1 MEDCVCDPI
10 DLFVDIGM
18 LITEGRIPDLSPK
31 RRVEGP
37 HCPSLDQSHSCDRHR
52 EQCRKA
58 DQLRKQMLMM
68 CRNKIPMRVDV
79 LLLPKCN
86 HGQLEA
92 STVEGATVSCQDTAL
107 LLERWDVQII
117 SKRMEKTE
125 SGCVTGRFLL
135 QAIRSYLHFSQL
147 SSWMIS
153 SKDCLPFEVIYRLYA
168 PGETVNYS
176 FKVIPNV
183 HHFPQSDMTHATMK
197 VSVASLPRPQ
207 DMPHLTCIECGKGRQ
222 KKQDKFTKARTPH
235 RTSTNVPL
243 SERPHSSKSLGL
255 DQYSLKSLESHHRR
269 KKSDQS
275 DHRHTKSDQS
285 DYKHKK
291 SDLSDNGHAKSDQS
305 DNRHK
310 KSDQSDNRHKKS
322 DQSDQTKN
330 KKSEKLDNNVC
341 LPSRPKSPKVSDED
355 DGCTESI
362 PRSKLGQQSSEGQV
376 VPDQKLFYHKPPSG
390 RKLKTNEED
399 KTCNSSVA
407 MGTDLKKESNISMQ
421 TVSPGASSNQSQG
434 ASHFCYAKKL
444 LKESLKVKPLSFKG
458 DSHSKHPTDPD
469 TLIKRLPSPKVLFT
483 TNSKSQNPTYKK
495 RKIDLSD
502 LAENVEDKIMYSDLS
517 DLMKPLHS
525 EELESYLASLSHR
538 VPDKVIHDSIGS
550 IPLTKCKFFIG
561 EHLNDIE
568 ASDRKSSCDKIDNQ
582 KDVTVVEKKDFVTD
596 IDHVDDGIISEKDRT
611 SDSGGNTNSSTF
623 HKTQEKQKVFQEK
636 VSPILHDEIIKLS
649 VQKSSLDITD
659 KCDRPKSGSRGRETV
674 AKRLFKSLSEPGPD
688 FEKLSL
694 SLVND
699 GHHNSR
705 SHDGNHG
712 CRSHDGSPNGL
723 SLTDDE
729 SSDNST
735 PTNSLSECNANHF
748 KNEKQFTHN
757 ASPSINDVKP
767 TSNSDGDL
775 NDSLEEEIAKLH
787 LSDNKCVGMVQNNS
801 VTMVTSEKKK
811 EDKLA
816 LGKTLCKHLMTKELN
831 KMGRPED
838 ISMPNQEE
846 IMIFQR
852 NLGKSTSM
860 MFSTATGLPTRSSP
874 APTKRKSSG
883 GRFDYDNTLISTKA
897 IKNALSCSK
906 LALQS
911 ESSTDHEES
920 QKVLSTSAPAS
931 TNCLLGNFEESVL
944 NGRIEPIGVVEGFT
958 AEIGAGGSFCPKH
971 ITLPVTAYFF
981 QLSDDNAPSPYLGH
995 INLESLGKK
1004 GYKIPTCGTVQVTL
1018 FNPNK
1023 TVVKMFVVMYDMS
1036 DMPAN
1041 CQTFLRQRTVYMP
1054 ADTNSTEPTFLRYL
1068 IHLRFAS
1075 SRSGK
1080 IYLHTDIRLIFA
1092 RDKFEFDPRVANY
1105 ELRSFT
1111 EGPQN
1116 PKFSPKR

>member
-1 MEDCVCDPI
+1 MKPEKASEDMEDCVCDPI
-10 DLFVDIGM
+10 DLFVDMGM

-37 HCPSLDQSHSCDRHR
+37 HCPSLDQSHRCDRHR

-79 LLLPKCN
+79 LLLPKCD

-92 STVEGATVSCQDTAL
+92 STVEGATVSCQDTAM

-147 SSWMIS
+147 SSWMITS
-153 SKDCLPFEVIYRLYA
+153 IGCLPFEVIYRLYA

-176 FKVIPNV
+176 FKVIPVV

-207 DMPHLTCIECGKGRQ
+207 DMPHLTCIECGKDRQ
-222 KKQDKFTKARTPH
+222 KKQDKFMKGRSSH
-235 RTSTNVPL
+235 RTWPNEPA

-275 DHRHTKSDQS
+275 NQRRTKSDQSDNGHTKSDQS
-285 DYKHKK
+285 DER
-291 SDLSDNGHAKSDQS
+291 S
-305 DNRHK
+305 K
-310 KSDQSDNRHKKS
+310 KSDQSDK
-322 DQSDQTKN
+322 TKN
-330 KKSEKLDNNVC
+330 KKSDKSEDNLC
-341 LPSRPKSPKVSDED
+341 LPSRPKSPKVSDDD
-355 DGCTESI
+355 DGCTESM
-362 PRSKLGQQSSEGQV
+362 PRPKLGQQSSEGQV
-376 VPDQKLFYHKPPSG
+376 LTDQKLFYHKPPSG
-390 RKLKTNEED
+390 RKFKTNEED
-399 KTCNSSVA
+399 RSCNFSVA
-407 MGTDLKKESNISMQ
+407 MGTDLKRESNFSMQ
-421 TVSPGASSNQSQG
+421 TVCPGASSNQSQG

-444 LKESLKVKPLSFKG
+444 LKESLKDKPLSFKE
-458 DSHSKHPTDPD
+458 DTHSKHFTDPD

-483 TNSKSQNPTYKK
+483 TNFKSQNTTYKK

-538 VPDKVIHDSIGS
+538 VPEKVIHDSICS

-568 ASDRKSSCDKIDNQ
+568 VSDGSTNCDKIDNQ
-582 KDVTVVEKKDFVTD
+582 RNVTLVEKRALVTD
-596 IDHVDDGIISEKDRT
+596 IDDRMISEKERNR
-611 SDSGGNTNSSTF
+611 DSGGNTNINSTTF
-623 HKTQEKQKVFQEK
+623 HKKQETQIVR
-636 VSPILHDEIIKLS
+636 PILDNESIKLP
-649 VQKSSLDITD
+649 VQKSSRDITD
-659 KCDRPKSGSRGRETV
+659 KCDTPQSESRSRETV
-674 AKRLFKSLSEPGPD
+674 IKRLFKSLSEPGPD

-694 SLVND
+694 SLVSD
-699 GHHNSR
+699 GHHDSR
-705 SHDGNHG
+705 SHDGHHG

-723 SLTDDE
+723 SFTDDE

-748 KNEKQFTHN
+748 TNEKQCTHN
-757 ASPSINDVKP
+757 ALLSINDVKP
-767 TSNSDGDL
+767 TSNRDGDL

-787 LSDNKCVGMVQNNS
+787 LSDNKCEGMVQNS
-801 VTMVTSEKKK
+801 SGTLEKKK

-816 LGKTLCKHLMTKELN
+816 LGKSLCKHLMTKELN

-846 IMIFQR
+846 IMIFQK
-852 NLGKSTSM
+852 NLGKSSSM

-911 ESSTDHEES
+911 ESSTDREES